1 MYFYFIQIGLALMLA
16 FATYSLSNR
25 INCSA
30 NRYLAILFGFISL
43 LFTLPLIG
51 EYFFE
56 EWFDIDVVV
65 ESIKFLIPS
74 FLYLSVY
81 HFVNTPNHF
90 LKKHYLLFIPS
101 ILAGMVW
108 VFLNSTE
115 TKRLFLENNYE
126 ILDTFSIIV
135 LFFIFCN
142 HFLFCNK
149 DALYT

>member
-101 ILAGMVW
+101 ILVGMVS

-115 TKRLFLENNYE
+115 TKRLFL
-126 ILDTFSIIV
+126 
-135 LFFIFCN
+135 
-142 HFLFCNK
+142 
-149 DALYT
+149 